1 MKRSKKA
8 MLAAGMLAGVC
19 MLTGCASGGSAQP
32 TPSPDVAQQQS
43 AEPSPEASEEP
54 AEEAP
59 LSLTVDGKAVEP
71 AAMEENGRLMLPLVE
86 TGEALG
92 WTAKSEALSEETQTR
107 RSVAL
112 TKDDSRI
119 TVTWL
124 VSDNTASAI
133 TWQKDGLLIPVDT
146 RLTTLGDVVYVPA
159 AFFEEAV
166 GARVAR
172 KDGAVEVLPPES
184 AATPETQPQTAT
196 ERSGMKIEA
205 SKRTHVSAQKALTA
219 AVETAIII
227 PEISEGDSRIRC
239 PGVCASRLYFLL
251 HFHNRSFESVRGCHA
266 PVLGRQGTAEMR
278 RRAPTY
284 RERWVKND
292 DSGTL
297 GFFSEKQRRP
307 MMGCVFSIRI

>member
-1 MKRSKKA
+1 MKRSNKA

-112 TKDDSRI
+112 TERRQPNHRHLAGQRQHGQRDHVAKGRAAHSGGYAPDHAGGR
-119 TVTWL
+119 
-124 VSDNTASAI
+124 
-133 TWQKDGLLIPVDT
+133 
-146 RLTTLGDVVYVPA
+146 RLC
-159 AFFEEAV
+159 
-166 GARVAR
+166 ARR
-172 KDGAVEVLPPES
+172 
-184 AATPETQPQTAT
+184 
-196 ERSGMKIEA
+196 
-205 SKRTHVSAQKALTA
+205 
-219 AVETAIII
+219 
-227 PEISEGDSRIRC
+227 
-239 PGVCASRLYFLL
+239 
-251 HFHNRSFESVRGCHA
+251 
-266 PVLGRQGTAEMR
+266 
-278 RRAPTY
+278 
-284 RERWVKND
+284 
-292 DSGTL
+292 
-297 GFFSEKQRRP
+297 
-307 MMGCVFSIRI
+307 VF

>member
-1 MKRSKKA
+1 MKRSNKA

-43 AEPSPEASEEP
+43 AEPSPEASAEP
-54 AEEAP
+54 KEEAP
-59 LSLTVDGKAVEP
+59 IPLWVDGREAENAAV
-71 AAMEENGRLMLPLVE
+71 EENGALLLPLIE

-92 WTAKSEALSEETQTR
+92 WTAESEELTEETQIR

-112 TKDDSRI
+112 TKGDSRI

-184 AATPETQPQTAT
+184 AVTPETQPQTAT
-196 ERSGMKIEA
+196 E
-205 SKRTHVSAQKALTA
+205 
-219 AVETAIII
+219 
-227 PEISEGDSRIRC
+227 
-239 PGVCASRLYFLL
+239 
-251 HFHNRSFESVRGCHA
+251 
-266 PVLGRQGTAEMR
+266 
-278 RRAPTY
+278 
-284 RERWVKND
+284 
-292 DSGTL
+292 
-297 GFFSEKQRRP
+297 
-307 MMGCVFSIRI
+307 

>member
-1 MKRSKKA
+1 MKRSNKA

-59 LSLTVDGKAVEP
+59 LSLTVDGKAIEP
-71 AAMEENGRLMLPLVE
+71 AAIEENGRLMLPLVE

-112 TKDDSRI
+112 TKDD
-119 TVTWL
+119 
-124 VSDNTASAI
+124 SAI

-196 ERSGMKIEA
+196 E
-205 SKRTHVSAQKALTA
+205 
-219 AVETAIII
+219 
-227 PEISEGDSRIRC
+227 
-239 PGVCASRLYFLL
+239 
-251 HFHNRSFESVRGCHA
+251 
-266 PVLGRQGTAEMR
+266 
-278 RRAPTY
+278 
-284 RERWVKND
+284 
-292 DSGTL
+292 
-297 GFFSEKQRRP
+297 
-307 MMGCVFSIRI
+307 